1 MVRIDDRGDAAVIT
15 FTTSSVSDVEG
26 IAAAGRRI
34 RSYIAQTP
42 PKRLVFD
49 FAGVKFFSSQVLGLL
64 LDARTEAQARGGEVV
79 ISSIDPQLHRVFK
92 ITSLD
97 KVFEFFPDRHAA
109 AQIGGPAT

>member
-1 MVRIDDRGDAAVIT
+1 MRIDDRGEAAVIT
-15 FTTSSVSDVEG
+15 FTTSSVSDTEG

-34 RSYIAQTP
+34 KSYIAQTT

-79 ISSIDPQLHRVFK
+79 ISAIDPQLHRVFR

-97 KVFEFFPDRHAA
+97 KIFEFFPDRHAA
-109 AQIGGPAT
+109 VQTGGPVI